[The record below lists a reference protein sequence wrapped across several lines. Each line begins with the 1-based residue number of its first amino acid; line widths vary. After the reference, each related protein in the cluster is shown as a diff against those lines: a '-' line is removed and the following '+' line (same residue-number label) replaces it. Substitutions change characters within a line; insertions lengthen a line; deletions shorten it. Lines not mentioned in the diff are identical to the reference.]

1 MKIKMESSFK
11 KKRKK
16 RIISYLEP
24 LKVGVVGVMHRL
36 MKELQTGS
44 KQWRSNKEREES
56 NYRRSQKNQSS
67 QQKKQKQTNR
77 TNQNGLQKQITQTK
91 TGSRERRGEGVKQKL
106 EKMAVLW

>member
-1 MKIKMESSFK
+1 MGSSLIKQKEK
-11 KKRKK
+11 ERKK

-56 NYRRSQKNQSS
+56 DYRRSQK
-67 QQKKQKQTNR
+67 KKIKAVSAEET
-77 TNQNGLQKQITQTK
+77 
-91 TGSRERRGEGVKQKL
+91 EAGE
-106 EKMAVLW
+106 